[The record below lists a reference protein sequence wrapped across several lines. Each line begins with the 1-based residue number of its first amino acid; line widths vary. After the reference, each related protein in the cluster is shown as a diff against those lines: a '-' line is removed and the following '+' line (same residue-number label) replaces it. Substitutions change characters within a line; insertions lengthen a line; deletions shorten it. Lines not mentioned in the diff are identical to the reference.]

1 MKSLQEDGTWNQ
13 RKKQWFIS
21 MSLKTLYRL
30 LRPVASITQKLQ
42 ARVID
47 IVKTYQEI
55 QCSIL
60 DMQVVQDKVEEEFL
74 VIYR

>member
-1 MKSLQEDGTWNQ
+1 MP
-13 RKKQWFIS
+13 
-21 MSLKTLYRL
+21 LKTLYRL
-30 LRPVASITQKLQ
+30 LRPVANITQKLQ
-42 ARVID
+42 ARIID

-55 QCSIL
+55 QSSIL

>member
-1 MKSLQEDGTWNQ
+1 
-13 RKKQWFIS
+13 

-60 DMQVVQDKVEEEFL
+60 DMRVVQDKVEEEFL

>member
-1 MKSLQEDGTWNQ
+1 MP
-13 RKKQWFIS
+13 
-21 MSLKTLYRL
+21 LKTLYRL
-30 LRPVASITQKLQ
+30 LHPVASITQKLQ
-42 ARVID
+42 ARIID

-55 QCSIL
+55 QSSIL